1 MFQRQTTLDRRR
13 RPDPV
18 QAVRPCV
25 LSTAWF
31 PDIWP
36 SSVNLSPTTMV
47 IGQLVTGNCD
57 LLPVG
62 LRSSSHTGDIRR
74 TRVLLCLT
82 FSLEPWNALPDFKQE
97 AQLPQRNSSSAVH
110 VYLGWLTDR
119 AMHRTPQ
126 NR

>member
-74 TRVLLCLT
+74 TLNKKLSYRRETARQLCMST
-82 FSLEPWNALPDFKQE
+82 
-97 AQLPQRNSSSAVH
+97 
-110 VYLGWLTDR
+110 
-119 AMHRTPQ
+119 
-126 NR
+126 